1 MTTFWT
7 IWERFGV
14 ENGPNI
20 GLQTRLF
27 RPPRSRGIAG
37 TKNQRKLGDFGPL
50 GSFISRTFSRHA
62 RPLSRNAAALTNF
75 TKHEILLVFTV
86 RGACPPFPRNPRKPN
101 DGRKKG
107 PDNDPKTLQKTS
119 AGDAPNTDEQIA
131 ENGSKIVQKST
142 PNGLFFKLPAGPPP
156 RAPRRRQKA
165 PLGAPKDAP
174 REPKDGPRAPQKA
187 PGPPPGRPKMAQN
200 ATREFKVTP
209 LGPPGRP
216 KSRPRGLR
224 RPFWGDFRPPGT
236 WFCNFS
242 GLLFRRSLPL
252 FLCDVRLTPRLG
264 TPNKAQHPRNPRDSI
279 RRAGGVIPTWSRGG
293 SGRPFWKIR
302 FGGLAREPQEALC

>member
-1 MTTFWT
+1 MATFWT

-75 TKHEILLVFTV
+75 TKHEIPLVFTV

-187 PGPPPGRPKMAQN
+187 PGRLKMQQADLESRLLGHRGAPRAAQE
-200 ATREFKVTP
+200 A
-209 LGPPGRP
+209 
-216 KSRPRGLR
+216 
-224 RPFWGDFRPPGT
+224 
-236 WFCNFS
+236 S
-242 GLLFRRSLPL
+242 GGHF
-252 FLCDVRLTPRLG
+252 
-264 TPNKAQHPRNPRDSI
+264 
-279 RRAGGVIPTWSRGG
+279 GVIFALPGPGFPTFRAFFFAALS
-293 SGRPFWKIR
+293 PF
-302 FGGLAREPQEALC
+302 FSATSVSPQG